1 MKQYK
6 ITSADILQDSQED
19 CYLDPNDPVHELK
32 IASYL
37 GGLGSSTRL
46 EEYRL
51 KKHFD
56 QYPVHPEDDGTDAK
70 RNPYS
75 PV

>member
-32 IASYL
+32 IAGYL
-37 GGLGSSTRL
+37 GGLGADARL
-46 EEYRL
+46 EQYRVNKQL
-51 KKHFD
+51 SQTAEIVNVKK
-56 QYPVHPEDDGTDAK
+56 
-70 RNPYS
+70 NPRS
-75 PV
+75 HV

>member
-19 CYLDPNDPVHELK
+19 CYLDPNDPIHELK

-37 GGLGSSTRL
+37 GGLGSSARL
-46 EEYRL
+46 EEYQL
-51 KKHFD
+51 KKHFN
-56 QYPVHPEDDGTDAK
+56 QYPVYPEDDGTDAK

>member
-37 GGLGSSTRL
+37 GGLGADARL
-46 EEYRL
+46 EQHRVNKQLNQAAEIIN
-51 KKHFD
+51 
-56 QYPVHPEDDGTDAK
+56 VK
-70 RNPYS
+70 RNPRS
-75 PV
+75 CV

>member
-32 IASYL
+32 ITSYL
-37 GGLGSSTRL
+37 GGLGADARL
-46 EEYRL
+46 EQYRVSKQL
-51 KKHFD
+51 N
-56 QYPVHPEDDGTDAK
+56 QTAEIVNVK
-70 RNPYS
+70 RNPRS
-75 PV
+75 HV

>member
-19 CYLDPNDPVHELK
+19 CYLDPNDPVRELK

-37 GGLGSSTRL
+37 GGLGSSARL

-51 KKHFD
+51 KKHFN

>member
-37 GGLGSSTRL
+37 GGLGADARL
-46 EEYRL
+46 EQYRVNKQL
-51 KKHFD
+51 D
-56 QYPVHPEDDGTDAK
+56 QTAEIINVK
-70 RNPYS
+70 RNPRS
-75 PV
+75 HV

>member
-19 CYLDPNDPVHELK
+19 CYLNPNDPVHKLK

-37 GGLGSSTRL
+37 GGLGSNARL

-56 QYPVHPEDDGTDAK
+56 QYPLTVNNIKETPK
-70 RNPYS
+70 
-75 PV
+75 

>member
-6 ITSADILQDSQED
+6 ITSTDILQDSQED

-37 GGLGSSTRL
+37 GGLGADARI
-46 EEYRL
+46 EQHRL
-51 KKHFD
+51 KLHFN
-56 QYPVHPEDDGTDAK
+56 QYPVLPEDDGTDAK

>member
-6 ITSADILQDSQED
+6 ITSVDILQNSQED

-32 IASYL
+32 ISSYL

-51 KKHFD
+51 KKHFN
-56 QYPVHPEDDGTDAK
+56 QYPLFPEDNGTDAK

>member
-6 ITSADILQDSQED
+6 ITSADLQLDNNSTND
-19 CYLDPNDPVHELK
+19 CYLDPTDPVHELK

-37 GGLGSSTRL
+37 GGLGSNARL

-51 KKHFD
+51 KQYFKKHNN
-56 QYPVHPEDDGTDAK
+56 T
-70 RNPYS
+70 
-75 PV
+75 